1 MPPHEHHSPSAKP
14 PPPPPGVE
22 VDPMLHG
29 YPQLPAINLQSR
41 SPYGWWDQQ
50 ERKNFDEVVS
60 IICHHTDEADRQV
73 HEEEDA
79 LSMWSPDQH
88 RVEAS
93 RAALGIVTMLA
104 LVAGFSYYVTIH
116 RPQRKAVARNYPY
129 NGLEK
134 ELGGYSQ
141 AREEPIDDE

>member
-1 MPPHEHHSPSAKP
+1 M
-14 PPPPPGVE
+14 GI
-22 VDPMLHG
+22 G
-29 YPQLPAINLQSR
+29 
-41 SPYGWWDQQ
+41 
-50 ERKNFDEVVS
+50 
-60 IICHHTDEADRQV
+60 ADRQV

-93 RAALGIVTMLA
+93 RAAIGIVTMLA